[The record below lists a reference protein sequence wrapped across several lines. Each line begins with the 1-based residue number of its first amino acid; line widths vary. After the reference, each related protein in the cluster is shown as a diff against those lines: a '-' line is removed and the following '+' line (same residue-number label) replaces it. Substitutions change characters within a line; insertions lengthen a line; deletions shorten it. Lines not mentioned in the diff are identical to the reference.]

1 MKIEIE
7 IFDNGGYSF
16 MKGVKL
22 PIIVRGTPFYD
33 SFLIPTRELRKAGAS
48 FEGIYNDDYEW
59 CFLDRF
65 ARKAEEARK
74 ASWFTRFNNWLR
86 KL

>member
-1 MKIEIE
+1 MKIEI
-7 IFDNGGYSF
+7 INDANYSF
-16 MKGVKL
+16 LKGVKL

-33 SFLIPTRELRKAGAS
+33 SFLVTTKELRKAGVS

-65 ARKAEEARK
+65 ARKAEEEARK
-74 ASWFTRFNNWLR
+74 ASLFSRFNNFLR
-86 KL
+86 NL

>member
-1 MKIEIE
+1 MKIEI
-7 IFDNGGYSF
+7 ISDADYSF
-16 MKGVKL
+16 LKGVKL

-33 SFLIPTRELRKAGAS
+33 SFLVTTKELRKAGVS

-65 ARKAEEARK
+65 ARKAEKARK
-74 ASWFTRFNNWLR
+74 ESCFARFNNWLR
-86 KL
+86 NL

>member
-1 MKIEIE
+1 MKIEI
-7 IFDNGGYSF
+7 FDDGGYSF

-22 PIIVRGTPFYD
+22 PIIVEGRPLCQGFM
-33 SFLIPTRELRKAGAS
+33 IKTRELRNAGVPVES
-48 FEGIYNDDYEW
+48 CFSDDYEW
-59 CFLDRF
+59 CFSGLR
-65 ARKAEEARK
+65 AHKVKEARK